1 MAGSGQMRA
10 GRLIRMPSRKA
21 HCSLS
26 YLFSAPHTQYI
37 QYIQY
42 TQCTQYTQ
50 YTQYTQDT
58 PVVVGGQV
66 KELKSNQKAL
76 RREVTIKAS
85 AGGKTSLKMGA
96 VAEATS
102 ATEPAKGEEV
112 ISLHLLCN
120 SHAFPCFAGVLTM

>member
-1 MAGSGQMRA
+1 MRA

-37 QYIQY
+37 QY
-42 TQCTQYTQ
+42 TQY
-50 YTQYTQDT
+50 T